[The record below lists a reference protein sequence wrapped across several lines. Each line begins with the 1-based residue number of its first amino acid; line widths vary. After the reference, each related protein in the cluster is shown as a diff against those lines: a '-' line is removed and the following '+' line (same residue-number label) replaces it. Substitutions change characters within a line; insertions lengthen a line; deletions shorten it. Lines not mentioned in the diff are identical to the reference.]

1 MVKRLDILWNNA
13 NKNLL
18 SETTQN
24 EFKEKIRKFLKGESS
39 QSDFISELKL
49 SKELLED
56 DIEDGKQPDE
66 SFNLFKKT
74 MKQLVD
80 EVLDDSAEPYLKTEP
95 DAWRNLTNKKKRKFN
110 KREIQDGINEKNLN
124 FVKGI
129 TLSNIA
135 KDDDVIERLT
145 GTLQMEDLSGIEEE
159 FAQSNEANQFIGPNF
174 GYDYYMEMNAKIRK
188 PMRPEEP
195 YFLTYAIGNNN
206 TLKESHVDIH
216 WPILDINEQIE
227 LRAKYVVDRLGIPA
241 FPTIKKTKQL
251 AGQANISN
259 FKIPLDKKI
268 IKEMSKKLEPLEE
281 KHGAIFRIV
290 SPSSKSQNVEEIKR
304 MTLLRDKGATQ
315 YDRKDHI
322 NPEVHKSAEEA
333 VREVL
338 KTIVGK
344 GYDEP
349 LKQLDAIYQYVISVK
364 LFDTER
370 ADKDLAQRVADTY
383 PTLDGLTIVN
393 VEELSEEE
401 KKKLNKPKY
410 PNREYKADF
419 YSIPNWYVLKEN
431 TNKIKG
437 VKKTNGYLNAN
448 NPSAEIYYIE
458 EPKKDEDKKAYE
470 DNKELFDESWER
482 MKQEAIKK
490 YSNEDFTI
498 DTIPDVYRRVF
509 IQKER
514 RKLTPQEAKGLE
526 NYNLLTEKYDETM
539 SSKYTFISKEA
550 REKQDLAEGKYGI
563 KYTDKD
569 RILTYIRILGNS
581 DKLNERAKERLGLL
595 DELLND
601 PAAFTTIEETNL
613 IFPVDYEI
621 DESIPKERRVLP
633 IEKADKPRIKIGE
646 WLNLLRGDMMLS
658 FEEKK
663 LNLEESSQYYLV
675 KDIVQ
680 GELVGTKTTRT
691 KEQVEGD
698 KGRMEQETVNALANE
713 FKKGLKGV
721 AKIQLHTLAEIEY
734 NPTKTRGVNKAMKNH
749 INSILNKVQDILDE
763 VEE

>member
-1 MVKRLDILWNNA
+1 MVERLDILWNNA

-49 SKELLED
+49 SKEILED

-74 MKQLVD
+74 MKQLMD
-80 EVLDDSAEPYLKTEP
+80 EVLDDSAEPYLKIEA
-95 DAWRNLTNKKKRKFN
+95 DAWKNLTNKKKRKFN
-110 KREIQDGINEKNLN
+110 KREIQDGINKKNLE
-124 FVKGI
+124 FVRGI

-145 GTLQMEDLSGIEEE
+145 GTLQMEDLSGIEEG
-159 FAQSNEANQFIGPNF
+159 FAQSNEANQFIGPDF

-195 YFLTYAIGNNN
+195 YFLTYAVGNNN
-206 TLKESHVDIH
+206 LLKESHVDIY
-216 WPILDINEQIE
+216 WPVLDINEQIE
-227 LRAKYVVDRLGIPA
+227 LRAKYVADRLGIPA
-241 FPTIKKTKQL
+241 LPTIKKGKQL
-251 AGQANISN
+251 VSQENISK

-281 KHGAIFRIV
+281 KHGATFRIV
-290 SPSSKSQNVEEIKR
+290 SPSSLGEKEKKR
-304 MTLLRDKGATQ
+304 IRTIQDKGATQ

-344 GYDEP
+344 GFDEP
-349 LKQLDAIYQYVISVK
+349 LKQLDAIYQYVIQVK

-370 ADKDLAQRVADTY
+370 ADKDLTQRVADTY

-393 VEELSEEE
+393 VEGLSEAE
-401 KKKLNKPKY
+401 KKKLKKPKY

-431 TNKIKG
+431 TNEIEG
-437 VKKTNGYLNAN
+437 VKSTRGYLNAE
-448 NPSAEIYYIE
+448 NPNAEIYYV
-458 EPKKDEDKKAYE
+458 EDKKTYE

-490 YSNEDFTI
+490 YSNEDFSI
-498 DTIPDVYRRVF
+498 GAIPDVYRRVF
-509 IQKER
+509 IQKEK
-514 RKLTPQEAKGLE
+514 RKLTPQEAKGLK
-526 NYNLLTEKYDETM
+526 NYKLLTEKYDEVAGK
-539 SSKYTFISKEA
+539 SYFISSEK
-550 REKQDLAEGKYGI
+550 REKEGLKGGKYGY
-563 KYTDKD
+563 KPFFSGTDSQLSNKE
-569 RILTYIRILGNS
+569 RVLAYVRVLGNS
-581 DKLNERAKERLGLL
+581 PQLSERAKERLGLV
-595 DELLND
+595 DELINNKD
-601 PAAFTTIEETNL
+601 AFITATESNL

-621 DESIPKERRVLP
+621 PRKKRTLP
-633 IEKADKPRIKIGE
+633 IEKASKDEKISISN
-646 WLNLLRGDMMLS
+646 WLNLLRGDILIS
-658 FEEKK
+658 YETQK
-663 LNLEESSQYYLV
+663 LNLSDSSKWYLV
-675 KDIVQ
+675 SDRVQ
-680 GELVGTKTTRT
+680 GEVVGTKTTRT
-691 KEQVEGD
+691 KERVEGE
-698 KGRMEQETVNALANE
+698 KGRMEQETVSALANE
-713 FKKGLKGV
+713 FKKGLKGI

-734 NPTKTRGVNKAMKNH
+734 NPNKTRGVNKAMKNH
-749 INSILNKVQDILDE
+749 INTILNKVQDILDE

>member
-1 MVKRLDILWNNA
+1 LVERLDILWNNA

-18 SETTQN
+18 SETTKN
-24 EFKEKIRKFLKGESS
+24 EFKDKIRKFLKGESS

-49 SKELLED
+49 SKEILED

-74 MKQLVD
+74 MKQLID
-80 EVLDDSAEPYLKTEP
+80 EVLDDSAEPYLKIEVS
-95 DAWRNLTNKKKRKFN
+95 AWKNLTNKKKRKFN
-110 KREIQDGINEKNLN
+110 KREIQDGINEKNLE
-124 FVKGI
+124 FVRGI

-145 GTLQMEDLSGIEEE
+145 GTLQLEDLAGIEEE
-159 FAQSNEANQFIGPNF
+159 FFQSNEANQFIGPNF

-188 PMRPEEP
+188 PMREDDP
-195 YFLTYAIGNNN
+195 YFLTYAVGNNKI
-206 TLKESHVDIH
+206 LKESHVDIY
-216 WPILDINEQIE
+216 WPVLDINEQIE
-227 LRAKYVVDRLGIPA
+227 LRAKYVADRLGIPA
-241 FPTIKKTKQL
+241 LPTTKKTKML
-251 AGQANISN
+251 VGQENISK
-259 FKIPLDKKI
+259 FRIRLDKKI
-268 IKEMSKKLEPLEE
+268 VDEMSKKLEPLEE
-281 KHGAIFRIV
+281 KHGNTFQIV
-290 SPSSKSQNVEEIKR
+290 SPRSAGLKGMSVEEQKKVSR
-304 MTLLRDKGATQ
+304 LVGGGAKQ
-315 YDRKDHI
+315 FDRKDHI
-322 NPEVHKSAEEA
+322 NSEVHKSAEEA

-338 KTIVGK
+338 KTVVGK

-349 LKQLDAIYQYVISVK
+349 LKQLDAIYQYVISLK

-393 VEELSEEE
+393 VEELSEAD
-401 KKKLNKPKY
+401 KKKLKKPKY

-431 TNKIKG
+431 TNKIEG
-437 VKKTNGYLNAN
+437 VKKTNGYLNAD
-448 NPSAEIYYIE
+448 NPNAEIYYV
-458 EPKKDEDKKAYE
+458 EDKKTYE
-470 DNKELFDESWER
+470 DNKELFDEAWER
-482 MKQEAIKK
+482 MKQEATKK
-490 YSNEDFTI
+490 YSNQDFTI

-509 IQKER
+509 IQKEN
-514 RKLTPQEAKGLE
+514 RKLTPQEAKGLV
-526 NYNLLTEKYDETM
+526 NYNLLTEKYDETVG
-539 SSKYTFISKEA
+539 SKYTFISKEF

-563 KYTDKD
+563 GVSDKE

-581 DKLNERAKERLGLL
+581 DEVSERAKERLGLL

-613 IFPVDYEI
+613 IFPVDYKI

-633 IEKADKPRIKIGE
+633 IEKADKPRIKINE
-646 WLNLLRGDMMLS
+646 WLNLLRGDMILS

-675 KDIVQ
+675 KDIIQ
-680 GELVGTKTTRT
+680 GEVIGTKTTRT

-698 KGRMEQETVNALANE
+698 KGRMEQETVSALANE

-749 INSILNKVQDILDE
+749 INTILNKVQDILDE
-763 VEE
+763 VGE

>member
-195 YFLTYAIGNNN
+195 YFLTYAVGNNN

-216 WPILDINEQIE
+216 WPVLDINEQIE

-458 EPKKDEDKKAYE
+458 EPKEDEDKKAYE

-680 GELVGTKTTRT
+680 GEFVGTKTTRT

>member
-1 MVKRLDILWNNA
+1 MVERLDILWNNA

-49 SKELLED
+49 SKEILED
-56 DIEDGKQPDE
+56 DIEDGKQLDE

-74 MKQLVD
+74 MKELID
-80 EVLDDSAEPYLKTEP
+80 EVLDDSAEPYLKIGA
-95 DAWRNLTNKKKRKFN
+95 DAWKNLTNKKKRKFN
-110 KREIQDGINEKNLN
+110 KREIQDGINEKNLE
-124 FVKGI
+124 FVRGI

-145 GTLQMEDLSGIEEE
+145 GTLQLEDLSGIEDE
-159 FAQSNEANQFIGPNF
+159 FAQSNEANEFISPNF

-195 YFLTYAIGNNN
+195 YFLTYAIGNNE
-206 TLKESHVDIH
+206 TLKESHVDIY
-216 WPILDINEQIE
+216 WPVLDLNEQIE
-227 LRAKYVVDRLGIPA
+227 LRAKYVADRLGISA
-241 FPTIKKTKQL
+241 LPTIKKSKNL
-251 AGQANISN
+251 AGQEKISN
-259 FKIPLDKKI
+259 FKIPLDTKI
-268 IKEMSKKLEPLEE
+268 VDEMSKKLEPLEE
-281 KHGAIFRIV
+281 KHGNSFRII
-290 SPSSKSQNVEEIKR
+290 SPASSISEEEKKR
-304 MTLLRDKGATQ
+304 IRLIQDKGATQ

-338 KTIVGK
+338 KTIVGQ

-349 LKQLDAIYQYVISVK
+349 LKQLDVIYQYVISVK
-364 LFDTER
+364 LFDTEK

-383 PTLDGLTIVN
+383 PTLDGKTMLPVDI
-393 VEELSEEE
+393 EELDESQ
-401 KKKLNKPKY
+401 KKKLKKPKY

-431 TNKIKG
+431 TNKIEG
-437 VKKTNGYLNAN
+437 VKSTTGYLNAD
-448 NPSAEIYYIE
+448 NPNAEIYYVE
-458 EPKKDEDKKAYE
+458 DEKKYKG
-470 DNKELFDESWER
+470 NKELFDEAWNR
-482 MKQEAIKK
+482 MKEEAIKK
-490 YSNEDFTI
+490 YPNEDFTI
-498 DTIPDVYRRVF
+498 GSIPDVYRRVF
-509 IQKER
+509 IQKEK

-539 SSKYTFISKEA
+539 GSKYTFISEEA

-563 KYTDKD
+563 KYTDED

-581 DKLNERAKERLGLL
+581 YELNEKAKERLGLL

-601 PAAFTTIEETNL
+601 PAIFTTIEETNL

-633 IEKADKPRIKIGE
+633 IEKADKNRIKIGE

-680 GELVGTKTTRT
+680 GEVVGTKTTRT
-691 KEQVEGD
+691 KEKVEGD
-698 KGRMEQETVNALANE
+698 KGRMEQETVSALANE

-721 AKIQLHTLAEIEY
+721 AKIELHTLAEIEY
-734 NPTKTRGVNKAMKNH
+734 NPNKTRGVNKAMKNH
-749 INSILNKVQDILDE
+749 INTILNKVQDILDE

>member
-1 MVKRLDILWNNA
+1 MVERLDILWNNA

-39 QSDFISELKL
+39 QSDFITELKL
-49 SKELLED
+49 SKEILED

-66 SFNLFKKT
+66 SFNLFKRT
-74 MKQLVD
+74 MKQLID
-80 EVLDDSAEPYLKTEP
+80 EVLDDSAEPYLKIEA
-95 DAWRNLTNKKKRKFN
+95 DAWKNLTNKKKRKFN
-110 KREIQDGINEKNLN
+110 KKEIQDGINEKNLE
-124 FVKGI
+124 FVRGI

-145 GTLQMEDLSGIEEE
+145 GTLQLEDLAGIEEE
-159 FAQSNEANQFIGPNF
+159 FFQSNEANQFIGPNF

-188 PMRPEEP
+188 PMREDDP
-195 YFLTYAIGNNN
+195 YFLTYAVGNNKV
-206 TLKESHVDIH
+206 LKESHVDIY
-216 WPILDINEQIE
+216 WPVLDINEQIE
-227 LRAKYVVDRLGIPA
+227 LRAKYVADRLGIPA
-241 FPTIKKTKQL
+241 LPTTKKTKML
-251 AGQANISN
+251 VGQENISK
-259 FKIPLDKKI
+259 FRIPLGKKI
-268 IKEMSKKLEPLEE
+268 EDEMSKKLEPLEE
-281 KHGAIFRIV
+281 KHGNSFEIV
-290 SPSSKSQNVEEIKR
+290 SPLGISSGRGISEKEIKR
-304 MTLLRDKGATQ
+304 IRGIKDKGATQ
-315 YDRKDHI
+315 YDRKDHR

-333 VREVL
+333 VKEL
-338 KTIVGK
+338 LSSIVGK

-349 LKQLDAIYQYVISVK
+349 LKQLDAIYQYVISLK

-383 PTLDGLTIVN
+383 PTDAEGKVMLPVDIERLD
-393 VEELSEEE
+393 EEE

-431 TNKIKG
+431 TNKIEG
-437 VKKTNGYLNAN
+437 VKSTRGYLNAD
-448 NPSAEIYYIE
+448 NPNAEIYYV
-458 EPKKDEDKKAYE
+458 EDKKTYE

-490 YSNEDFTI
+490 YSNQDFTI

-509 IQKER
+509 IQKEN

-526 NYNLLTEKYDETM
+526 NYNLLTEKYDETIA
-539 SSKYTFISKEA
+539 SKYTFISKEA
-550 REKQDLAEGKYGI
+550 REKQDLAGGKYGVGI
-563 KYTDKD
+563 SDKD
-569 RILTYIRILGNS
+569 RILNYIRILGNS
-581 DKLNERAKERLGLL
+581 GELNERATERLGLV
-595 DELLND
+595 DELISD
-601 PAAFTTIEETNL
+601 KDSFITATESNL

-621 DESIPKERRVLP
+621 PRKKRTLP

-646 WLNLLRGDMMLS
+646 WLNLLRGDLLVS
-658 FEEKK
+658 YETQK

-675 KDIVQ
+675 KDIVA
-680 GELVGTKTTRT
+680 GEVVGTKTTRT

-698 KGRMEQETVNALANE
+698 KGRMEQETVDALANK
-713 FKKGLKGV
+713 FKTGLKGV

-749 INSILNKVQDILDE
+749 INTILNKVQDILDE

>member
-18 SETTQN
+18 SKTTQN

-39 QSDFISELKL
+39 QSDFVSELKL
-49 SKELLED
+49 SKEILED

-74 MKQLVD
+74 VKQLID
-80 EVLDDSAEPYLKTEP
+80 EVLDDSAEPYLKIEA
-95 DAWRNLTNKKKRKFN
+95 DAWKNLTNKKKRKFN
-110 KREIQDGINEKNLN
+110 KREIQDGINEKNLE
-124 FVKGI
+124 FVRGI

-145 GTLQMEDLSGIEEE
+145 GTLQLEDLSGIEDE

-195 YFLTYAIGNNN
+195 YFLTYAIGNNEN
-206 TLKESHVDIH
+206 LKESHVDIY
-216 WPILDINEQIE
+216 WPVLDINEQIE
-227 LRAKYVVDRLGIPA
+227 LRAKYVADRLGIPA
-241 FPTIKKTKQL
+241 LPTIKKGKQFV
-251 AGQANISN
+251 GQVRVSD

-281 KHGAIFRIV
+281 KHGNTFQIV
-290 SPSSKSQNVEEIKR
+290 SPRSAGLKGMSVEEQIKVSR
-304 MTLLRDKGATQ
+304 LVGGGAKQ
-315 YDRKDHI
+315 FDRKDHI
-322 NPEVHKSAEEA
+322 NPKVHKSAEEA

-349 LKQLDAIYQYVISVK
+349 LKQLDAIYQYVISLK

-370 ADKDLAQRVADTY
+370 ADKDLVQRVAETY
-383 PTLDGLTIVN
+383 PTDADGKVMLPVDI
-393 VEELSEEE
+393 EELSEEE

-431 TNKIKG
+431 TNEIEG
-437 VKKTNGYLNAN
+437 VKSTRGYLNAD
-448 NPSAEIYYIE
+448 NPNAEIYYV
-458 EPKKDEDKKAYE
+458 EDKKTYE
-470 DNKELFDESWER
+470 DNEELFDEAWER

-490 YSNEDFTI
+490 YSNKDFTI

-509 IQKER
+509 IQRER

-526 NYNLLTEKYDETM
+526 NYKLLTEKYDETTG
-539 SSKYTFISKEA
+539 SKYTFISKEA
-550 REKQDLAEGKYGI
+550 REKKDLAGGKYGI
-563 KYTDKD
+563 GLSDKD
-569 RILTYIRILGNS
+569 RILNYIRILGNS
-581 DKLNERAKERLGLL
+581 GELNERATERLGLL

-601 PAAFTTIEETNL
+601 SAAFTTIEETNL

-675 KDIVQ
+675 KDIIA
-680 GELVGTKTTRT
+680 GEVVGTKTTRT

-734 NPTKTRGVNKAMKNH
+734 NPSKTRGVNKAMKNH
-749 INSILNKVQDILDE
+749 INTILNKVQDILDE